1 MKEFKR
7 IISLAMVLIL
17 CVGLLPVNQNL
28 LKAEAKLDDSTKLKN
43 IILRVYDGKEWT
55 NAKYT
60 PEFDPN
66 KREYTINLDIK
77 YKKVQFF
84 FEKISD
90 DQVIEAKDKNKCPV
104 RDSNYTEEYS
114 LRPQDNDFSFF
125 VKASNGS
132 KDREYFF
139 KVVKGLEGN
148 AHRVYANYGHR
159 DLPFAFEGDIV
170 QFKGNTAYQGKVFD
184 KWIVEKSNLELD
196 NPYRIMG
203 EFIMP
208 NSEVD
213 IRAQFKESSDDGSKL
228 RYIIVHAMKDNVWEN
243 FYDAVK
249 IKENKYEYE
258 LNLSGGYTD
267 FYLTLQTEDFTPYF
281 ENENN
286 PEKGYLLR
294 NSNDHIKIQ
303 ANSSELKIAD
313 YYYGF
318 RTEESTLNK
327 EENVLNFKIISK
339 NSQNTS
345 KYTLKINNGEV
356 KYTVT
361 FNPNN
366 NGLNE
371 TNTEEF
377 KKGTEYTLPEN
388 NFTAPENKVFAGWKI
403 GDEDKKPGDKITVNG
418 NIDVKAIWKDIEYK
432 VIFNNNEGSGD
443 MPEKTVKKGT
453 DFELP
458 DCTFTAPDG
467 QEFKAWSVE
476 GQEYPAKA
484 KIKINKETTIK
495 AIWKDI
501 EYKVTFNSNEGTGD
515 MPEQKVKKGA
525 DFELP
530 DCTFT
535 APDGQEF
542 KAWSVE
548 GQEYPAKTKI
558 KINKETEVKA
568 IWQAKTT
575 EKFIVTI
582 NPNNNGK
589 NESKTE
595 EIKKGEDFELPDC
608 TFIAPEGQE
617 FKAWL
622 VEGQEYQAKEKIKI
636 NKETEVKAIWKD
648 IEYKVTFNS
657 NGAEGTM
664 QAQKI
669 KKGEK
674 FTLPENGFA
683 PPENKKFA
691 GWKIGNETKL
701 AGDEITVNGNTEV
714 TAIWKDIEYKVTFN
728 PNEGSGDMAGKLVKA
743 GEDFELPDCT
753 FTAPKGQE
761 FKAWSVDG
769 QEYQAKAKIKINKE
783 TEVTAIWKD
792 IEYKVTFDSN
802 EGTGDM
808 AGKLVK
814 AGEDYELPDCAF
826 IAPEGQEFK
835 AWLVDGQEYPAK
847 TKIKINKE
855 TTIKAIWQDKPIA
868 PKPENENKKYE
879 IKSTQASNGT
889 IIINPTEA
897 KEGELVTVQALP
909 DYGYELE
916 SIIILDKNQK
926 LVPMKANQFT
936 MPKGAVSIYVKYREL
951 APAIYPE
958 IDEEKP
964 IENKRHRRDWYYKE
978 HDEEK
983 NPNEEVK
990 SNAEK
995 EIKDQETKTII
1006 TIGSQTL
1013 EKVMNGVRT
1022 VKNMDSAPYIK
1033 RGRTMLPLRYLAE
1046 ALGYKVFWLNETK
1059 TVVIVDLGLRVEIPI
1074 DTNLIIVN
1082 GIKYT
1087 SDLKPEIVCHRT
1099 MLPIAN
1105 IARALGLKDGE
1116 DILWDEVNRQVTIN
1130 KK

>member
-1 MKEFKR
+1 MKAFKR

-17 CVGLLPVNQNL
+17 CVSLLPVNQNL
-28 LKAEAKLDDSTKLKN
+28 IKAAAQLDDSTKLKN

-55 NAKYT
+55 NAVYT

-66 KREYTINLDIK
+66 NRTYIIKLDIK

-84 FEKISD
+84 FEKASD
-90 DQVIEAKDKNKCPV
+90 DQVIKAKDHNKCPL

-139 KVVKGLEGN
+139 KVVKGLERN

-184 KWIVEKSNLELD
+184 KWIVEKSDLVLD

-213 IRAQFKESSDDGSKL
+213 IKAQFKESSDDGSKL
-228 RYIIVHAMKDNVWEN
+228 RYIIVHAMKDNVWQT
-243 FYDAVK
+243 FYDAAK
-249 IKENKYEYE
+249 IEDDTKEYE
-258 LNLSGGYTD
+258 LDINEGYTD

-294 NSNDHIKIQ
+294 NSNDNIKIQ
-303 ANSSELKIAD
+303 ANRLELKIAD
-313 YYYGF
+313 YQYGF
-318 RTEESTLNK
+318 RTEKSILNK
-327 EENVLNFKIISK
+327 GENVLNFKIISK
-339 NSQNTS
+339 NSQNIS
-345 KYTLKINNGEV
+345 EYTLKINNGEV
-356 KYTVT
+356 KYT
-361 FNPNN
+361 
-366 NGLNE
+366 
-371 TNTEEF
+371 
-377 KKGTEYTLPEN
+377 
-388 NFTAPENKVFAGWKI
+388 
-403 GDEDKKPGDKITVNG
+403 
-418 NIDVKAIWKDIEYK
+418 
-432 VIFNNNEGSGD
+432 
-443 MPEKTVKKGT
+443 
-453 DFELP
+453 
-458 DCTFTAPDG
+458 
-467 QEFKAWSVE
+467 
-476 GQEYPAKA
+476 
-484 KIKINKETTIK
+484 
-495 AIWKDI
+495 
-501 EYKVTFNSNEGTGD
+501 
-515 MPEQKVKKGA
+515 
-525 DFELP
+525 
-530 DCTFT
+530 
-535 APDGQEF
+535 
-542 KAWSVE
+542 
-548 GQEYPAKTKI
+548 
-558 KINKETEVKA
+558 
-568 IWQAKTT
+568 
-575 EKFIVTI
+575 
-582 NPNNNGK
+582 
-589 NESKTE
+589 
-595 EIKKGEDFELPDC
+595 
-608 TFIAPEGQE
+608 
-617 FKAWL
+617 
-622 VEGQEYQAKEKIKI
+622 
-636 NKETEVKAIWKD
+636 
-648 IEYKVTFNS
+648 VTFNS

-674 FTLPENGFA
+674 CTLPENGFT
-683 PPENKKFA
+683 PPENKKFV

-701 AGDEITVNGNTEV
+701 VGDEITVNGNTEV

-753 FTAPKGQE
+753 F
-761 FKAWSVDG
+761 
-769 QEYQAKAKIKINKE
+769 
-783 TEVTAIWKD
+783 
-792 IEYKVTFDSN
+792 
-802 EGTGDM
+802 
-808 AGKLVK
+808 
-814 AGEDYELPDCAF
+814 

-835 AWLVDGQEYPAK
+835 AWEVDGQEYPAK

-855 TTIKAIWQDKPIA
+855 TTIKAIWKDIEYKVTFNSNGAEGTMQAQEIKKGTDFELPDCTFTAPDGQEFKAWSVDGQEYQAKEKIKINKETEVKAIWKDKTTEKFIVTINPNNNGKNESKTEEIKKGEEFELPDCTFIA
-868 PKPENENKKYE
+868 PDGQEFKAWEVDGEEYQAKTKIKINKETEVKAIWRAKLTVPKPEYKNKKYE
-879 IKSTQASNGT
+879 IKLMPLSNGT
-889 IIINPTEA
+889 IIINPTEVN
-897 KEGELVTVQALP
+897 EGELVTVQAVP

-916 SIIILDKNQK
+916 SIIILDENQK
-926 LVPMKANQFT
+926 LVPMKANQFK
-936 MPKGAVSIYVKYREL
+936 MPKGGVSIYAKFKEL

-964 IENKRHRRDWYYKE
+964 IENKRHRRDWYYKD

-983 NPNEEVK
+983 NPTEEEK
-990 SNAEK
+990 FIEEK
-995 EIKDQETKTII
+995 EIKAQETKTII

-1059 TVVIVDLGLRVEIPI
+1059 TVVITDLGLRVEIPI

-1082 GIKYT
+1082 GINYT
-1087 SDLKPEIVCHRT
+1087 SDLKPEIVNNRT

-1105 IARALGLKDGE
+1105 IARALGFKDGE

-1130 KK
+1130 KKSYK

>member
-17 CVGLLPVNQNL
+17 CVSLLPMNQNL
-28 LKAEAKLDDSTKLKN
+28 IKAEAQLDDSTKLKN

-84 FEKISD
+84 FEKASD
-90 DQVIEAKDKNKCPV
+90 DQVIEAKDHNKCPL

-139 KVVKGLEGN
+139 KVVKGLERN

-184 KWIVEKSNLELD
+184 KWIVEKSDLVLD

-213 IRAQFKESSDDGSKL
+213 IKAQFKESSDDGSKL
-228 RYIIVHAMKDNVWEN
+228 RYIIVHAMKDNVWET

-249 IKENKYEYE
+249 IKDDTKEYE
-258 LNLSGGYTD
+258 LDLKEGYTD

-318 RTEESTLNK
+318 RTEKSILNK
-327 EENVLNFKIISK
+327 GENVLNFKIISK
-339 NSQNTS
+339 NSKKIS
-345 KYTLKINNGEV
+345 EYTLKINNGEV

-361 FNPNN
+361 FNS
-366 NGLNE
+366 NGAE
-371 TNTEEF
+371 GTMQAQKI
-377 KKGTEYTLPEN
+377 KKGEKCTLPEN
-388 NFTAPENKVFAGWKI
+388 GFTPPENKKFAGWKI

-432 VIFNNNEGSGD
+432 V
-443 MPEKTVKKGT
+443 
-453 DFELP
+453 
-458 DCTFTAPDG
+458 
-467 QEFKAWSVE
+467 
-476 GQEYPAKA
+476 
-484 KIKINKETTIK
+484 
-495 AIWKDI
+495 
-501 EYKVTFNSNEGTGD
+501 
-515 MPEQKVKKGA
+515 
-525 DFELP
+525 
-530 DCTFT
+530 
-535 APDGQEF
+535 
-542 KAWSVE
+542 
-548 GQEYPAKTKI
+548 
-558 KINKETEVKA
+558 
-568 IWQAKTT
+568 
-575 EKFIVTI
+575 
-582 NPNNNGK
+582 
-589 NESKTE
+589 
-595 EIKKGEDFELPDC
+595 
-608 TFIAPEGQE
+608 
-617 FKAWL
+617 
-622 VEGQEYQAKEKIKI
+622 
-636 NKETEVKAIWKD
+636 
-648 IEYKVTFNS
+648 
-657 NGAEGTM
+657 
-664 QAQKI
+664 
-669 KKGEK
+669 
-674 FTLPENGFA
+674 
-683 PPENKKFA
+683 
-691 GWKIGNETKL
+691 
-701 AGDEITVNGNTEV
+701 
-714 TAIWKDIEYKVTFN
+714 TFN
-728 PNEGSGDMAGKLVKA
+728 PNEGLGDMAGKLVKA
-743 GEDFELPDCT
+743 GEDFELPNCT
-753 FTAPKGQE
+753 FTAPDGQE
-761 FKAWSVDG
+761 FKAWEVDG
-769 QEYQAKAKIKINKE
+769 QEKEVGAKITINGN
-783 TEVTAIWKD
+783 TE
-792 IEYKVTFDSN
+792 
-802 EGTGDM
+802 
-808 AGKLVK
+808 
-814 AGEDYELPDCAF
+814 
-826 IAPEGQEFK
+826 
-835 AWLVDGQEYPAK
+835 
-847 TKIKINKE
+847 
-855 TTIKAIWQDKPIA
+855 IKAIWKVKPIA
-868 PKPENENKKYE
+868 SNPEDKNKKYE
-879 IKSTQASNGT
+879 IKLTQASNGT
-889 IIINPTEA
+889 IIISSTEA
-897 KEGELVTVQALP
+897 KEGELVTVQAVP

-916 SIIILDKNQK
+916 SILILDKNQN
-926 LVPMKANQFT
+926 LVPMIANQFK
-936 MPKGAVSIYVKYREL
+936 MPKGGVSIYAKFREL

-964 IENKRHRRDWYYKE
+964 IENKRHRRDWYYKD

-983 NPNEEVK
+983 NPIEEEK
-990 SNAEK
+990 FIEEK
-995 EIKDQETKTII
+995 EIKAQETKTII

-1046 ALGYKVFWLNETK
+1046 AIGYKVFWLNETR
-1059 TVVIVDLGLRVEIPI
+1059 TVVIVDLGLRVEIPV

-1082 GIKYT
+1082 GVKYT
-1087 SDLKPEIVCHRT
+1087 SDVNPEIVNHRT

-1116 DILWDEVNRQVTIN
+1116 DILWDEVNSQVTIN
-1130 KK
+1130 KKSYTK

>member
-17 CVGLLPVNQNL
+17 CVSLLPMNQNL
-28 LKAEAKLDDSTKLKN
+28 IKAKAQLDDSTKLKN

-55 NAKYT
+55 NADYT
-60 PEFDPN
+60 PEFDPAN
-66 KREYTINLDIK
+66 RTYIIKLDIK

-84 FEKISD
+84 FEKAND
-90 DQVIEAKDKNKCPV
+90 NQVIEAKDKNKCPV
-104 RDSNYTEEYS
+104 RDSNCTEEYS

-139 KVVKGLEGN
+139 KVVKGLERN
-148 AHRVYANYGHR
+148 AHRVYAINGHR

-228 RYIIVHAMKDNVWEN
+228 RYIIVHAMKDNVWET

-249 IKENKYEYE
+249 IKDDTKEYE
-258 LNLSGGYTD
+258 LNLMEGYTE
-267 FYLTLQTEDFTPYF
+267 FYLTLQTEDYVPYY
-281 ENENN
+281 ENENYRE
-286 PEKGYLLR
+286 PGDLLR
-294 NSNDHIKIQ
+294 NSNKHIKIQ

-313 YYYGF
+313 CQYGF
-318 RTEESTLNK
+318 RTEKSSLNK
-327 EENVLNFKIISK
+327 AENVLNFKIISK

-345 KYTLKINNGEV
+345 EYTLKINNGEV

-366 NGLNE
+366 NGLNK

-418 NIDVKAIWKDIEYK
+418 NI
-432 VIFNNNEGSGD
+432 
-443 MPEKTVKKGT
+443 
-453 DFELP
+453 
-458 DCTFTAPDG
+458 
-467 QEFKAWSVE
+467 
-476 GQEYPAKA
+476 
-484 KIKINKETTIK
+484 
-495 AIWKDI
+495 
-501 EYKVTFNSNEGTGD
+501 
-515 MPEQKVKKGA
+515 
-525 DFELP
+525 
-530 DCTFT
+530 
-535 APDGQEF
+535 
-542 KAWSVE
+542 
-548 GQEYPAKTKI
+548 
-558 KINKETEVKA
+558 EVKA
-568 IWQAKTT
+568 IW
-575 EKFIVTI
+575 E
-582 NPNNNGK
+582 
-589 NESKTE
+589 
-595 EIKKGEDFELPDC
+595 
-608 TFIAPEGQE
+608 
-617 FKAWL
+617 
-622 VEGQEYQAKEKIKI
+622 
-636 NKETEVKAIWKD
+636 
-648 IEYKVTFNS
+648 
-657 NGAEGTM
+657 
-664 QAQKI
+664 
-669 KKGEK
+669 
-674 FTLPENGFA
+674 
-683 PPENKKFA
+683 
-691 GWKIGNETKL
+691 
-701 AGDEITVNGNTEV
+701 
-714 TAIWKDIEYKVTFN
+714 DIEYKVTFN

-743 GEDFELPDCT
+743 GEDFELPANE
-753 FTAPKGQE
+753 FTAPDGQE
-761 FKAWSVDG
+761 FKSWSV
-769 QEYQAKAKIKINKE
+769 E
-783 TEVTAIWKD
+783 
-792 IEYKVTFDSN
+792 
-802 EGTGDM
+802 
-808 AGKLVK
+808 
-814 AGEDYELPDCAF
+814 
-826 IAPEGQEFK
+826 
-835 AWLVDGQEYPAK
+835 GQEYPAK
-847 TKIKINKE
+847 AKIKINKE
-855 TTIKAIWQDKPIA
+855 TTIKAIWKDKTTEKFIVTINPNNNGKNESKTEEIKKGTEYELPNCTFTA
-868 PKPENENKKYE
+868 PDGQEFKAWEVDGQEKEVGAKITINGNTEIKAIWRAKLTVPNPEDENKKYE
-879 IKSTQASNGT
+879 IILAPSSNGNIT
-889 IIINPTEA
+889 ISSTEA
-897 KEGELVTVQALP
+897 KEGELVTVQAVP

-916 SIIILDKNQK
+916 SILILDKNQN
-926 LVPMKANQFT
+926 LVPMIANQFK
-936 MPKGAVSIYVKYREL
+936 MPKGGVSIYAKFREL

-958 IDEEKP
+958 IEEEKP
-964 IENKRHRRDWYYKE
+964 IENKRHRRDWRYDRYDEDKNTNE
-978 HDEEK
+978 EEK
-983 NPNEEVK
+983 SK
-990 SNAEK
+990 SEK
-995 EIKDQETKTII
+995 EIKSDESKTII

-1087 SDLKPEIVCHRT
+1087 SDLKSEIVHHRT

-1130 KK
+1130 KKSNK

>member
-1 MKEFKR
+1 MKAFKR

-17 CVGLLPVNQNL
+17 CVSLLPVNQNL
-28 LKAEAKLDDSTKLKN
+28 IKAAAQLDDSTKLKN

-55 NAKYT
+55 NAVYT

-66 KREYTINLDIK
+66 NRTYIIKLDIK

-84 FEKISD
+84 FEKASD
-90 DQVIEAKDKNKCPV
+90 DQVIKAKDHNKCPL

-139 KVVKGLEGN
+139 KVVKGLERN

-184 KWIVEKSNLELD
+184 KWIVEKSDLVLD

-213 IRAQFKESSDDGSKL
+213 IKAQFKESSDDGSKL
-228 RYIIVHAMKDNVWEN
+228 RYIIVHAMKDNVWQT
-243 FYDAVK
+243 FYDAAK
-249 IKENKYEYE
+249 IEDDTKEYE
-258 LNLSGGYTD
+258 LDINEGYTD

-294 NSNDHIKIQ
+294 NSNDNIKIQ
-303 ANSSELKIAD
+303 ANRLELKIAD
-313 YYYGF
+313 YQYGF
-318 RTEESTLNK
+318 RTEKSSLNK
-327 EENVLNFKIISK
+327 GENVLNFKIISK
-339 NSQNTS
+339 NSKNTS
-345 KYTLKINNGEV
+345 EYTLKINNGEV

-361 FNPNN
+361 FNS
-366 NGLNE
+366 NGAE
-371 TNTEEF
+371 GTMQAQEI
-377 KKGTEYTLPEN
+377 KKGEKCTLPEN
-388 NFTAPENKVFAGWKI
+388 GFTPPENKEFVGWKI
-403 GDEDKKPGDKITVNG
+403 GNETKLVGDEITVNG
-418 NIDVKAIWKDIEYK
+418 KTEVTAIWKDIEYK
-432 VIFNNNEGSGD
+432 VTFNNNEGTGE

-495 AIWKDI
+495 AIWKDKTT
-501 EYKVTFNSNEGTGD
+501 EKFTVTIDPNNNGKNESKT
-515 MPEQKVKKGA
+515 EEIKKGEE
-525 DFELP
+525 FELP
-530 DCTFT
+530 KCTFT
-535 APDGQEF
+535 APEGQEF
-542 KAWSVE
+542 KAWEVDGE
-548 GQEYPAKTKI
+548 EYPAKTKI

-568 IWQAKTT
+568 IWRAKLT
-575 EKFIVTI
+575 VP
-582 NPNNNGK
+582 NPEDENK
-589 NESKTE
+589 NY
-595 EIKKGEDFELPDC
+595 EIIL
-608 TFIAPEGQE
+608 APS
-617 FKAWL
+617 
-622 VEGQEYQAKEKIKI
+622 
-636 NKETEVKAIWKD
+636 
-648 IEYKVTFNS
+648 S
-657 NGAEGTM
+657 NG
-664 QAQKI
+664 
-669 KKGEK
+669 
-674 FTLPENGFA
+674 N
-683 PPENKKFA
+683 
-691 GWKIGNETKL
+691 
-701 AGDEITVNGNTEV
+701 IT
-714 TAIWKDIEYKVTFN
+714 
-728 PNEGSGDMAGKLVKA
+728 
-743 GEDFELPDCT
+743 
-753 FTAPKGQE
+753 
-761 FKAWSVDG
+761 
-769 QEYQAKAKIKINKE
+769 
-783 TEVTAIWKD
+783 
-792 IEYKVTFDSN
+792 
-802 EGTGDM
+802 
-808 AGKLVK
+808 
-814 AGEDYELPDCAF
+814 
-826 IAPEGQEFK
+826 
-835 AWLVDGQEYPAK
+835 
-847 TKIKINKE
+847 
-855 TTIKAIWQDKPIA
+855 
-868 PKPENENKKYE
+868 
-879 IKSTQASNGT
+879 
-889 IIINPTEA
+889 INPTEA

-916 SIIILDKNQK
+916 SILILDKNQN
-926 LVPMKANQFT
+926 LVPMIANQFK
-936 MPKGAVSIYVKYREL
+936 MPKGGVSIYAKFREL

-958 IDEEKP
+958 IEEEKP
-964 IENKRHRRDWYYKE
+964 IENKRHRRDWYYKNYN
-978 HDEEK
+978 EEK
-983 NPNEEVK
+983 NPNEEEK
-990 SNAEK
+990 SKAEK
-995 EIKDQETKTII
+995 EIKADETKTII

-1013 EKVMNGVRT
+1013 EKVMNGVCT

-1087 SDLKPEIVCHRT
+1087 SDLKSEIVHHRT

-1130 KK
+1130 KKSYTK